1 MTKANR
7 PTAAGERRRTR
18 RYAPKG
24 GMKVTCRKRAPGPGP
39 NLALSVLDVSEGG
52 TRLVLGEPLEPG
64 QEVEVILQPAGY
76 ARGFKAS
83 GRVVWCVEVAAGGHA
98 AGVAFDQRLEY
109 VALLAVGR
117 VGE

>member
-1 MTKANR
+1 MNEENR
-7 PTAAGERRRTR
+7 PPPVRDRRRTR

-24 GMKVTCRKRAPGPGP
+24 GMQVTCRKGAPGLGA

-76 ARGFKAS
+76 AKGFKAS

-98 AGVAFDQRLEY
+98 AGVAFDQRLKY

>member
-1 MTKANR
+1 VNEENR
-7 PTAAGERRRTR
+7 PPATGERRKSR

-24 GMKVTCRKRAPGPGP
+24 GMQVTCRKGAPGLGP
-39 NLALSVLDVSEGG
+39 NLGLSVLDVSEGG

-64 QEVEVILQPAGY
+64 QVVEVILQPAGY
-76 ARGFKAS
+76 AKGFKAS
-83 GRVVWCVEVAAGGHA
+83 GRVVWCVEAAAGGHV
-98 AGVAFDQRLEY
+98 AGIAFDQRLEY